1 MKEKTKKFLSSMF
14 AVGFLLLPA
23 AGCAEDASAE
33 TYTIDFSAKTG
44 TEVQFVKKIDAHCP
58 VWPLN
63 GNMNATLNS
72 DALYTIGA
80 LKGMN
85 AEYFRTDMFF
95 GNYGLGASIGSDS
108 GLTGLTDV
116 EYSTVMQLEKHLS
129 DAEIKPYLVL
139 NGIPEYAQTGGYN
152 RKPDYEKYA
161 EVMGNMAAYL
171 KAHGVK
177 AAYETWNE
185 PDLAD
190 WYDGVYDLMRTS
202 ATATSAIKRADENA
216 TVSALGL
223 AFVKEFFSKS
233 ETADGVTMSNFE
245 RFLAESEKE
254 MFPDAI
260 AWHYYGSETGQVEGN
275 FDEGADFTSY
285 LSFMHGLINEYAG
298 EYEELCT
305 LEQHLTEY
313 HPVSTMASV
322 EDTTQLIGAMFASI
336 EPLLKATDVSR
347 AFWPMYISDSF
358 GVIDKDTY
366 RYNPSYSVLWCYGR
380 LPVDRIAVPEAPE
393 NVGIY
398 AAADNSRA
406 GIVLFNGGQEEVR
419 LRVSSENIPFAS
431 ATTDVYEVSVE
442 HINYNAGITA
452 PYQLLHKT
460 GEERDIAVTLKG
472 NSAVYIEYN
481 DESGASDLDRRPDA
495 EFLKKEYYY
504 DTRAYGMPYSDVH
517 SESLTVFTSMADNAT
532 GKTAANLK
540 LKAGNILNIGYE
552 SWGDFSAEGTLGVKV
567 SFRRENGEYANS
579 VFYALGDGEEFSL
592 PFGTGRMAE
601 EILSPGFERKG
612 KISVRLTDKAPADWS
627 GEIALTFLMKDAG
640 RGATVK
646 YMVG

>member
-1 MKEKTKKFLSSMF
+1 M
-14 AVGFLLLPA
+14 LLPA
-23 AGCAEDASAE
+23 AGCAEDESAE

-116 EYSTVMQLEKHLS
+116 EYSTVMQLEEHLS

-223 AFVKEFFSKS
+223 AFVKSSSQNPRRQTGLPCPISSGFWRNRKRRCFPMRSPGIT
-233 ETADGVTMSNFE
+233 TAAKRDRWKAILTKGQISLPI
-245 RFLAESEKE
+245 FL
-254 MFPDAI
+254 
-260 AWHYYGSETGQVEGN
+260 
-275 FDEGADFTSY
+275 
-285 LSFMHGLINEYAG
+285 
-298 EYEELCT
+298 LCT
-305 LEQHLTEY
+305 
-313 HPVSTMASV
+313 
-322 EDTTQLIGAMFASI
+322 G
-336 EPLLKATDVSR
+336 
-347 AFWPMYISDSF
+347 
-358 GVIDKDTY
+358 
-366 RYNPSYSVLWCYGR
+366 
-380 LPVDRIAVPEAPE
+380 
-393 NVGIY
+393 
-398 AAADNSRA
+398 
-406 GIVLFNGGQEEVR
+406 
-419 LRVSSENIPFAS
+419 
-431 ATTDVYEVSVE
+431 
-442 HINYNAGITA
+442 
-452 PYQLLHKT
+452 
-460 GEERDIAVTLKG
+460 
-472 NSAVYIEYN
+472 
-481 DESGASDLDRRPDA
+481 
-495 EFLKKEYYY
+495 
-504 DTRAYGMPYSDVH
+504 
-517 SESLTVFTSMADNAT
+517 
-532 GKTAANLK
+532 
-540 LKAGNILNIGYE
+540 
-552 SWGDFSAEGTLGVKV
+552 
-567 SFRRENGEYANS
+567 
-579 VFYALGDGEEFSL
+579 
-592 PFGTGRMAE
+592 
-601 EILSPGFERKG
+601 
-612 KISVRLTDKAPADWS
+612 
-627 GEIALTFLMKDAG
+627 
-640 RGATVK
+640 
-646 YMVG
+646 